1 MFASNPRNIALLDAF
16 LITLIATLVFTV
28 SGLVSSS
35 IRFDLLLVFVPTVF
49 ISSYLIIKYSI
60 DKFFFEKIKIIYR
73 TIGKLK
79 TKREIKTKKAKTDD
93 VLDIVNQAV
102 LQWSLEQKKEIDELK
117 RMADYRREFLG
128 NVSHELKTPI
138 FNIQGYVLTLLDGGL
153 QDDEINVKYLNN
165 AKKSINRLIAI
176 VEDLE
181 EISKF
186 ESGELKLKKETFDLN
201 DLIQDVIEYMELKAR
216 DNNVT
221 IRLESSNN
229 LSYSVLADKKRI
241 RQVLINLIDNA
252 IKYGGREK
260 GKVTISVF
268 DFHDYYLV
276 EIKDNG
282 DGIPEEY
289 LFRVFERFFRTDAAR
304 SRQKGG
310 TGLGLAIVKH
320 IIEAHNQKISVRN
333 NPGKGSTF
341 AFSVKKD

>member
-1 MFASNPRNIALLDAF
+1 MFASNPRNIALIDALF
-16 LITLIATLVFTV
+16 ITLIA
-28 SGLVSSS
+28 S
-35 IRFDLLLVFVPTVF
+35 LLFAISTF
-49 ISSYLIIKYSI
+49 ISASFRLDFLIGFFVVIFVLSYLIIKYSI
-60 DKFFFEKIKIIYR
+60 DKFFFEKIKIIYH

-79 TKREIKTKKAKTDD
+79 TTREIKTKTAKSDD

-102 LQWSLEQKKEIDELK
+102 LHWSEEQKKEIAELK
-117 RMADYRREFLG
+117 KMADYRREFLG

-153 QDDEINVKYLNN
+153 RDDEINVKYLKN
-165 AKKSINRLIAI
+165 AKKSVNRLIAI

-201 DLIQDVIEYMELKAR
+201 ELTQDVIEYMDMKAS
-216 DNNVT
+216 DNGVS
-221 IRLESSNN
+221 IRLKNPIN
-229 LSYSVLADKKRI
+229 QTFSVKADKKRI

-252 IKYGGREK
+252 IKYGGREN
-260 GKVTISVF
+260 GKVTISIF

-282 DGIPEEY
+282 EGIPEEY

-320 IIEAHNQKISVRN
+320 IIEAHHQKISVRN
-333 NPGKGSTF
+333 NPGPGSTF
-341 AFSVKKD
+341 AFSVEKA

>member
-1 MFASNPRNIALLDAF
+1 MFASNPRNIALIDALF
-16 LITLIATLVFTV
+16 ITLIASLVFAIST
-28 SGLVSSS
+28 
-35 IRFDLLLVFVPTVF
+35 F
-49 ISSYLIIKYSI
+49 ISASFRLDFLIGFFVVNFVLSYLIIKYSI
-60 DKFFFEKIKIIYR
+60 DKFFFEKIKIIYH

-79 TKREIKTKKAKTDD
+79 TTREIKTKTAKSDD

-102 LQWSLEQKKEIDELK
+102 LHWSEEQKKEIAELK
-117 RMADYRREFLG
+117 KMADYRREFLG

-153 QDDEINVKYLNN
+153 RDDEINVKYLKN
-165 AKKSINRLIAI
+165 AKKSVNRLIAI

-201 DLIQDVIEYMELKAR
+201 ELTQDVIEYMDMKAS
-216 DNNVT
+216 DNGVS
-221 IRLESSNN
+221 IRLKNPIN
-229 LSYSVLADKKRI
+229 QTFSVKADKKRI

-252 IKYGGREK
+252 IKYGGREN
-260 GKVTISVF
+260 GKVTISIF

-282 DGIPEEY
+282 EGIPEEY

-320 IIEAHNQKISVRN
+320 IIEAHHQKISVRN
-333 NPGKGSTF
+333 NPGLGSTF
-341 AFSVKKD
+341 AFSVEKA

>member
-1 MFASNPRNIALLDAF
+1 MLSNNPRNIALLDALF
-16 LITLIATLVFTV
+16 ITLLASLIFTIATLISATFR
-28 SGLVSSS
+28 L
-35 IRFDLLLVFVPTVF
+35 DLLLGFFFSVFV
-49 ISSYLIIKYSI
+49 SSFLIIKYSI
-60 DKFFFEKIKIIYR
+60 DKFFFEKIKIIYH

-79 TKREIKTKKAKTDD
+79 TKRELKIKTKSDD

-102 LQWSLEQKKEIDELK
+102 LQWSEEQKKEIAELK

-128 NVSHELKTPI
+128 NISHELKTPI

-153 QDDEINVKYLNN
+153 QDDEINVKYLKN
-165 AKKSINRLIAI
+165 ARKSVNRLIAI

-186 ESGELKLKKETFDLN
+186 ESGEIKLKKEVFDLN
-201 DLIQDVIEYMELKAR
+201 DLTRDVIEYMEMKAR
-216 DNNVT
+216 DNNTT
-221 IRLESSNN
+221 IRLDSQSNHT
-229 LSYSVLADKKRI
+229 YSVKADKKRI

-252 IKYGGREK
+252 IKYGDKDK
-260 GKVTISVF
+260 GKVNISIF

-289 LFRVFERFFRTDAAR
+289 LFRVFERFFRTDSAR

-320 IIEAHNQKISVRN
+320 IIEAHHQKISVRN

-341 AFSVKKD
+341 AFSVRKA

>member
-1 MFASNPRNIALLDAF
+1 MLASNPRNIALVDAF
-16 LITLIATLVFTV
+16 FISMIA
-28 SGLVSSS
+28 G
-35 IRFDLLLVFVPTVF
+35 LVFVVSAF
-49 ISSYLIIKYSI
+49 ISASFRLDFFIGFIIAIFSSSYLIIKYSI
-60 DKFFFEKIKIIYR
+60 DKFFFEKIKIIYQ

-79 TKREIKTKKAKTDD
+79 TKREIKTKTTKSDD

-102 LQWSLEQKKEIDELK
+102 LRWSEEQKKEIAELK

-153 QDDEINVKYLNN
+153 KDDEINVKYLQN

-201 DLIQDVIEYMELKAR
+201 DLTQDVIEYMEMKAR
-216 DNNVT
+216 DNNVS
-221 IRLESSNN
+221 IKLDSPVSR
-229 LSYSVLADKKRI
+229 SYSVKADKKRI

-252 IKYGGREK
+252 IKYGGKEK
-260 GKVTISVF
+260 GKVTISIF

-320 IIEAHNQKISVRN
+320 IIEAHDQKISVRN

-341 AFSVKKD
+341 AFSVEKA